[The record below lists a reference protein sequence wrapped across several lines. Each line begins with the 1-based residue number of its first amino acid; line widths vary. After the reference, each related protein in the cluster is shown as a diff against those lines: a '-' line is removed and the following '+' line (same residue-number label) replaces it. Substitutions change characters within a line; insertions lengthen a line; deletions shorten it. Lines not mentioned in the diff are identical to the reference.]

1 MSIPC
6 AALMC
11 HAPIVIPALAGSRGQ
26 ACSKTTG
33 AMRQVATDVLAHGPE
48 VIVVVSPHAPRAAQS
63 WAVVHDAEI
72 AGTFSRFGR
81 ADLGLTLEGA
91 PHAAEAL
98 SRVAQQYGLSVE
110 AARGD
115 DLDHGALV
123 PLMFLAEAGF
133 LGRVLV
139 VSLPYPGTDQEERF
153 GHIIAQAA
161 AVCGERWAIIASG
174 DMSHRLTA
182 DAPAGFHPR
191 AKDFDL
197 TFVRNLRHKDLRRAT
212 NVDAKL
218 QALVAEDVVQ
228 STRVAAAAVDY
239 VATGLTVYSYEGPF
253 GVGYCEAML
262 FSERAQGKDADP
274 DAPPLRLVDIAH
286 DAIVHALAGTHYLV
300 PELPAPWDAPHAV
313 FVTLRSPEGELR
325 GCIGRTE
332 PIFGSLALEVADCAV
347 AAATR
352 DHRMPSVETRELTR
366 LGIEISVLEPPEPI
380 ESASQLDPKRFGVVV
395 SQGERRGVL
404 LPEVEGVDTV
414 DDQLRIAMRKGE
426 ISAHAPYRLQ
436 RFRVHKVKRSQPG

>member
-11 HAPIVIPALAGSRGQ
+11 HAPIVIPALGGSRGQ
-26 ACSKTTG
+26 ACSKTTT
-33 AMRQVATDVLAHGPE
+33 AMRKVAKEVLAHKPE
-48 VIVVVSPHAPRAAQS
+48 VIVVISPHAPRAARS

-81 ADLGLTLEGA
+81 TDLGLTLEGA
-91 PHAAEAL
+91 PHAAQAL
-98 SRVAQQYGLSVE
+98 SRVAQEHGLSIE

-123 PLMFLAEAGF
+123 PLMFLTEAGF
-133 LGRVLV
+133 SGRVLIL
-139 VSLPYPGTDQEERF
+139 SLPYPGTDQEERF

-161 AVCGERWAIIASG
+161 ASCGERWAIIASG
-174 DMSHRLTA
+174 DMSHRLTG

-191 AKDFDL
+191 AKEFDL
-197 TFVRNLRHKDLRRAT
+197 TFVKNLRQKDLRAAT
-212 NVDAKL
+212 SVDPRL

-228 STRVAAAAVDY
+228 STRVAAAAVGY
-239 VATGLTVYSYEGPF
+239 VASGLTVYSYEGPF

-262 FSERAQGKDADP
+262 FSERAQDRAADV
-274 DAPPLRLVDIAH
+274 DSPPPRLVDIAH
-286 DAIVHALAGTHYLV
+286 DAIVHALAGTHYQV
-300 PELPAPWDAPHAV
+300 PELAAPWDAPHAV
-313 FVTLRSPEGELR
+313 FVTLRSPDGELR

-332 PIFGSLALEVADCAV
+332 PVFRSLALEVADCAV

-352 DHRMPSVETRELTR
+352 DHRMPPVEKRELTR
-366 LGIEISVLEPPEPI
+366 LGIEISVLEPPESI
-380 ESASQLDPKRFGVVV
+380 ADASKLDPKRFGLVV

-426 ISAHAPYRLQ
+426 ISVDGPYRLE
-436 RFRVHKVKRSQPG
+436 RFRVHKVRRSQPG